1 MAKIA
6 DIKRMRELLT
16 MFFCVADSAH
26 LAHLNTRS
34 FAQHKALGNFY
45 EFAVEFKDRLIEYMI
60 GMGYVGN
67 IQLNS
72 VEANEDPVSEAQ
84 DALEAIEEFAEEA
97 DDSTL
102 ENMAADFQEALGKL
116 KYMLMLK

>member
-1 MAKIA
+1 MPKIA
-6 DIKRMRELLT
+6 DIKKMREVLT

-67 IQLNS
+67 IQLS
-72 VEANEDPVSEAQ
+72 SIEANEDPISEAE
-84 DALEAIEEFAEEA
+84 DALEAIKALYEET
-97 DDSTL
+97 DDSTI

>member
-1 MAKIA
+1 MPKIA
-6 DIKRMRELLT
+6 DIKKMREVLT

-67 IQLNS
+67 IQLS
-72 VEANEDPVSEAQ
+72 SIEANEDPVSEAE
-84 DALEAIEEFAEEA
+84 DALEAIKALYEET
-97 DDSTL
+97 DDSTI

>member
-102 ENMAADFQEALGKL
+102 ENMEADFQEALGKL

>member
-6 DIKRMRELLT
+6 DIKKMREILT

-45 EFAVEFKDRLIEYMI
+45 EFAVEFKDRMIEYMI
-60 GMGYVGN
+60 GMGYVGT

-72 VEANEDPVSEAQ
+72 IEANEDPVSEAQ
-84 DALEAIEEFAEEA
+84 DALDALMEFYEEA
-97 DDSTL
+97 EDSTL

>member
-1 MAKIA
+1 MPKIA

-72 VEANEDPVSEAQ
+72 IEANEDPVSEAQ
-84 DALEAIEEFAEEA
+84 DALDALMEFSEES

-102 ENMAADFQEALGKL
+102 ENMAADFQESLGKL

>member
-6 DIKRMRELLT
+6 DIKKMREILT

-34 FAQHKALGNFY
+34 FAQHEAFGNFY
-45 EFAVEFKDRLIEYMI
+45 SFAAVFKDRMIEYMI
-60 GMGYVGN
+60 GMGYVGT

-72 VEANEDPVSEAQ
+72 IEANEDPVSEAQ
-84 DALEAIEEFAEEA
+84 DALDALMEFYEEA
-97 DDSTL
+97 EDSTL

>member
-84 DALEAIEEFAEEA
+84 DALEAIEEFAEES

>member
-45 EFAVEFKDRLIEYMI
+45 EFAVEFKDRLIKYMI

-84 DALEAIEEFAEEA
+84 DALDELKEFYDET

>member
-6 DIKRMRELLT
+6 DIKKMKDLVT
-16 MFFCVADSAH
+16 AFFCVANSAH
-26 LAHLNTRS
+26 VQHLNTRS
-34 FAQHKALGNFY
+34 FAQHEAFGNFY
-45 EFAVEFKDRLIEYMI
+45 EFTNGFKDRLIEYLM
-60 GMGYVGN
+60 GMGYVN
-67 IQLNS
+67 LISLNMID
-72 VEANEDPVSEAQ
+72 ANEDTITEAS
-84 DALEAIEEFAEEA
+84 DAHELLVELYETT

>member
-84 DALEAIEEFAEEA
+84 DALDALKEFYDET